1 MSFIDEV
8 RLLNKI
14 MGSNLNPLSHGN
26 TVTIERANNLLYAL
40 LKDVPIDLP
49 SILCQSL
56 LGLYYSHDYRHNLYL
71 PFSITCILIH
81 LGFYLPTPFIE
92 LKPRFV
98 FGSSTLKKMQA
109 QITKNKGD
117 KR

>member
-1 MSFIDEV
+1 MSFTDEV

-26 TVTIERANNLLYAL
+26 TITIERANNLLYAL
-40 LKDVPIDLP
+40 LTDVPIDLP

-92 LKPRFV
+92 LKPRSV

-109 QITKNKGD
+109 QLTKNKGD